1 MLYACLHYKGSAYGS
16 SRSAWQCS
24 HLTSSLCLCLPSH
37 ACYQSDLE
45 AELQRLHRSME
56 GQALE
61 VVTAAREGATA
72 ANRVQAAEEAAAAHT
87 HAAEQAAAARVQAV
101 ERAAAERVASALE
114 AERQAQDAVR
124 VRAAAADQ
132 DSLLQCWLNVHSTAS
147 WCMHRSSGPRCPDT
161 SPLCAALRDGRLS
174 WSRSSLLHD
183 RAWRTRLRVQQ

>member
-1 MLYACLHYKGSAYGS
+1 
-16 SRSAWQCS
+16 
-24 HLTSSLCLCLPSH
+24 
-37 ACYQSDLE
+37 
-45 AELQRLHRSME
+45 ME

-124 VRAAAADQ
+124 VRAAAAE
-132 DSLLQCWLNVHSTAS
+132 DSLLQCWCSICT
-147 WCMHRSSGPRCPDT
+147 
-161 SPLCAALRDGRLS
+161 PLPPGVCTGAQGQGVPIPVLS
-174 WSRSSLLHD
+174 AQR
-183 RAWRTRLRVQQ
+183 